1 MTHFPSL
8 PDHAHLG
15 DLFVR
20 FRRGVAPLLALHDE
34 LLRSPSELSVAERE
48 LIAAYVSG
56 LNACAF
62 CVGAHTLM
70 ARAFG
75 IEDSVFSALL
85 EDPDT
90 APIPDKL
97 RPVFHLAR
105 ALTSSPGR
113 GPARECH
120 AVLDAGWSE
129 QSLFEII
136 SIVALYNY
144 MNRIVDGAGILP
156 GPEYANPTPEQMQAR
171 REGNYTR
178 WGVAIGAI
186 AADPG

>member
-1 MTHFPSL
+1 
-8 PDHAHLG
+8 
-15 DLFVR
+15 
-20 FRRGVAPLLALHDE
+20 VAPLLALHDE